1 MSSEAVQSWARQVQN
16 LAQEKLCGS
25 APAQASNVTRFTDC
39 VALLRPFDISEMPQ
53 YAWAI
58 VAAVLGGLVF
68 LKAFGGENDK
78 PVRYM
83 VPSPKTPEKVEIL
96 QKPSIRV
103 SLLSMREMLPYEAWL
118 YTANEGETKHEATTR
133 R

>member
-25 APAQASNVTRFTDC
+25 APAQASNVTGFTDC
-39 VALLRPFDISEMPQ
+39 VALLRPFDISDVPQ
-53 YAWAI
+53 YVWAV

-68 LKAFGGENDK
+68 LKAFSGENDR
-78 PVRYM
+78 PVPYT

-96 QKPSIRV
+96 QKPSIKV
-103 SLLSMREMLPYEAWL
+103 SSLSIHLFLENAGLGVASGKKPDEKER
-118 YTANEGETKHEATTR
+118 GQ
-133 R
+133 